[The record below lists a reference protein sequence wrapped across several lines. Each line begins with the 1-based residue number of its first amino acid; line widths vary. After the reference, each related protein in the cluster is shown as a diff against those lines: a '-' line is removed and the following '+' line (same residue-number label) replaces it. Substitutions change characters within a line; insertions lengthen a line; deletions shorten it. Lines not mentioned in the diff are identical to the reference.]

1 MNRYK
6 VKLPFKENISL
17 VSDNYKMSQNHFNKL
32 KNKLNENGD
41 DLTEHNNVMKDQL
54 KSYIIEK
61 VEGSGNTGKVM
72 YLPH

>member
-1 MNRYK
+1 M
-6 VKLPFKENISL
+6 KLPFKENISL

-41 DLTEHNNVMKDQL
+41 DLTEHNNLMKDQL

-72 YLPH
+72 CLTH